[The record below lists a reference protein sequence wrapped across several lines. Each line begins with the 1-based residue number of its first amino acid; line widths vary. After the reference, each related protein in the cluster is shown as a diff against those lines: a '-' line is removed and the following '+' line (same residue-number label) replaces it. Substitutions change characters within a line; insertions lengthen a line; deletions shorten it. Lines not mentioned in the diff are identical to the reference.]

1 MKEFCDAMDNL
12 PLIVKIILALPALDI
27 IWAIY
32 RIFKSAM
39 KENWTGVLIAVIFIF
54 LGLFPV
60 AIFDMIYLALKQENV
75 WWLD

>member
-12 PLIVKIILALPALDI
+12 PLILKIILALPMLDI

-32 RIFKSAM
+32 RICKSLM
-39 KENWTGVLIAVIFIF
+39 KDNMTGVVIAVIFIL

-60 AIFDMIYLALKQENV
+60 AIFDIIYLAVKQESV